1 MMMES
6 KPLYQTFL
14 NKAVQL
20 LAQRNHS
27 SSELKQKLSI
37 FYFKKFST
45 DLESSA
51 QSINVH
57 IDAVIEYCLS
67 HHWLDDKHYI
77 EQYINMRSRKGYGQ
91 NRILMELKQRG
102 LPQSLIQYQL
112 HQTELDWI
120 EIGLIQT
127 QKKFHISNKNDLP
140 QKVKIFQF
148 LTYRGFQQDEIK
160 QIYSRF

>member
-27 SSELKQKLSI
+27 STELKQKLSI
-37 FYFKKFST
+37 FYLKKLST
-45 DLESSA
+45 DVESSD
-51 QSINVH
+51 QSINAH
-57 IDAVIEYCLS
+57 IDAVIAHCLS
-67 HHWLDDKHYI
+67 HHWLDDKQYI

-102 LPQSLIQYQL
+102 LPRSLIQYQL
-112 HQTELDWI
+112 QQSEIDWI
-120 EIGLIQT
+120 EVGLIQT
-127 QKKFHISNKNDLP
+127 QKKFRVSDKKDLQ
-140 QKVKIFQF
+140 QKIKIFQF

-160 QIYSRF
+160 QIYSLF